1 MKKGN
6 KVAEYCRVELCPH
19 YETIYALSTMADL
32 KNDVICPKVFCDRV
46 WFKDDVKIEQIEEKF
61 LFDKAVE
68 EVKEEYKDVDEKVI
82 LKNLCDYFAPK
93 KIKLDMYWDVDDKQ
107 QMVSFFNPANSSPTP
122 LTLSFVSLRQNS
134 FEVTTS
140 EIESFFK
147 SFLDQFIEKECTN
160 CKYSATNNRSMSCI
174 DCVRNKK
181 SVSIMKKDRYQE

>member
-1 MKKGN
+1 MKKGS

-19 YETIYALSTMADL
+19 YNTIYALSTMADL

-46 WFKDDVKIEQIEEKF
+46 WFKDEIKTNVDSETKEVDIPIE
-61 LFDKAVE
+61 
-68 EVKEEYKDVDEKVI
+68 KEEYKDVDEKTI
-82 LKNLCDYFAPK
+82 LKNLCDYFIPK
-93 KIKLDMYWDVDDKQ
+93 KIKLEMYWDIDDKQ

-134 FEVTTS
+134 FEVTAS